1 MQLEDT
7 SKVPIYAPLIVRL
20 LQGVLYEEDRKT
32 WEKLLSFQHQIR
44 NYFAMIAIE
53 LHLNEQ
59 EGFAFL
65 SQPDEF
71 DGHPSPVP
79 RLVRRMPLSY
89 EVSLLLVLLREA
101 LEEFDMQN
109 TDSRLLFVTD
119 ESLKE
124 RIEVFFEDKNDRVK
138 LLDRF
143 DSYINSAMNLGFL
156 REVEVRS
163 HTNENRTFEV
173 RRIVKAKVTNE
184 KLEEIR
190 ALIKGV

>member
-20 LQGVLYEEDRKT
+20 LQGVIYDDERKT
-32 WEKLLSFQHQIR
+32 WEKLISFQHQIR
-44 NYFAMIAIE
+44 NYFSTIAIE
-53 LHLNEQ
+53 LYLNEQ

-89 EVSLLLVLLREA
+89 EVTLLLVLLREA
-101 LEEFDMQN
+101 LEEFDVQN
-109 TDSRLLFVTD
+109 TDSRRLFVTD

-143 DSYINSAMNLGFL
+143 DNYINSCVNLGFL
-156 REVEVRS
+156 KEIDVRS
-163 HTNENRTFEV
+163 HTNQNRTFEV

-184 KLEEIR
+184 KLEEIKV
-190 ALIKGV
+190 LIEKA